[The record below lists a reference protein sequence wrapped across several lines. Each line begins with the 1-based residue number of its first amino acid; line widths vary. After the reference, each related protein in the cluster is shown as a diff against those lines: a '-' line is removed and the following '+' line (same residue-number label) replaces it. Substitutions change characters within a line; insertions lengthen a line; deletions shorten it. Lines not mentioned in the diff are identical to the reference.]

1 MKYSTGNSMSVLH
14 NDLMETAGFQHFPVA
29 SIEQSGP
36 ALTNGTAVFFSG
48 IQFKSILSHLGGD
61 YDLVLGFMA

>member
-1 MKYSTGNSMSVLH
+1 MTSWKRPGS
-14 NDLMETAGFQHFPVA
+14 QRFPVA

-36 ALTNGTAVFFSG
+36 DVTNGTAVFFSG
-48 IQFKSILSHLGGD
+48 VQFKSILSHLGGD